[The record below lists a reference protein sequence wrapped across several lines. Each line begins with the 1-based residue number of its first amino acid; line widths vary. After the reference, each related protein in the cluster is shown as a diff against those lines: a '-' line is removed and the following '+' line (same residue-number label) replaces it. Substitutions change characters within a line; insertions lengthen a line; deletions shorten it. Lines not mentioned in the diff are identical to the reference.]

1 MNLGAWVSKTDFHWR
16 SLLPRCELSNRGC
29 SGRIWRRI
37 RGRRCGTW
45 LHGEWYCASPC
56 LEAALRARLSHA
68 RPTKVPASLPPHRI
82 PLGLLL
88 LSRGYISDSSLRGA
102 LEAQRA
108 HGHGRIGYWLEQV
121 GAVTEVQITA
131 ALGMQWACPVFPSTS
146 ARDPR
151 CAGMLP
157 FRLLQKFRMLPVQY
171 MAGTAHPLYCVF
183 TGRRLSRAARHR
195 RHTRLPHGGLSAWPG
210 RDGSRTRRHRPR
222 APSRRTPLREHK
234 RPAEIAAIACGY
246 VSQIGARAVR
256 TAVCGEYVW
265 LRLESGR
272 DHVHLLFRRPTPT
285 DEESGTPFRQPSP
298 DAADKSRAGLRL
310 PAARLVAARRL
321 EARGFR
327 PVSARVFIEV
337 VNQFQNRRPGRE
349 MGVIQFVLIIQPL
362 ESGRDAEI
370 RPDIDPDSPARG
382 VVVERVG
389 AVVEMIF
396 AEIFAPDP
404 ARQTTFSRT
413 GAESSRDSRKS
424 RCGCGCRE
432 FP

>member
-1 MNLGAWVSKTDFHWR
+1 MGWLGMESFRMNLGAWVSKTDLQWK
-16 SLLPRCELSNRGC
+16 SLLPHCELRNRGC

-45 LHGEWYCASPC
+45 LHGEWYCAPQC

-131 ALGMQWACPVFPSTS
+131 ALGMQWACPVLPSTS

-151 CAGMLP
+151 CAAMLP
-157 FRLLQKFRMLPVQY
+157 FRLLQKFRMLPVQF
-171 MAGTAHPLYCVF
+171 MAGTRILYIAFSQGVDYPALHAIEGILDCRTEACLLGQAAMERVLDGIARERHPDELHF
-183 TGRRLSRAARHR
+183 ENTN
-195 RHTRLPHGGLSAWPG
+195 
-210 RDGSRTRRHRPR
+210 D
-222 APSRRTPLREHK
+222 
-234 RPAEIAAIACGY
+234 PAEIAAIACGY

-285 DEESGTPFRQPSP
+285 DEESEPRFANHPSTPPP
-298 DAADKSRAGLRL
+298 NRAL
-310 PAARLVAARRL
+310 A
-321 EARGFR
+321 
-327 PVSARVFIEV
+327 
-337 VNQFQNRRPGRE
+337 
-349 MGVIQFVLIIQPL
+349 
-362 ESGRDAEI
+362 
-370 RPDIDPDSPARG
+370 
-382 VVVERVG
+382 
-389 AVVEMIF
+389 
-396 AEIFAPDP
+396 
-404 ARQTTFSRT
+404 
-413 GAESSRDSRKS
+413 
-424 RCGCGCRE
+424 
-432 FP
+432 